1 MKKQS
6 ERRGKKKPDPKARR
20 IIRLNATVAREEK
33 IPSDV
38 QGSYTGLSADGGAPV
53 QDADD
58 L

>member
-1 MKKQS
+1 MKKQP
-6 ERRGKKKPDPKARR
+6 ENRRREKSDSKAKR
-20 IIRLNATVAREEK
+20 IIRLNATVSQEER

-38 QGSYTGLSADGGAPV
+38 QGSYTGLSADGSAPV

>member
-1 MKKQS
+1 MKRQS
-6 ERRGKKKPDPKARR
+6 ECCGKEKPNPKARQ
-20 IIRLNATVAREEK
+20 IIRFNATVAREEK

-53 QDADD
+53 QDTDD